1 MSNTPRLAIV
11 AALQEEVSHI
21 LEHMHSPVCES
32 VAGRNFWLATYRSHP
47 VVIVLSGIGK
57 VAAATTA
64 STLVERFKVKEILFA
79 GVAGALDEAVAVGD
93 VVIGTQ
99 FVQHDMDASPLFAR
113 YLVPG
118 YERAEFS
125 ANAQM
130 SARLK
135 RASKTVLNSLGQVV
149 SEDIVNN
156 FKLHHAR
163 VHEGLV
169 LSGDQFVS
177 SNKVRINLKQAHPS
191 ALAVEMEGAAVAQ
204 VCKDYEVA
212 FALMRTISDGA
223 GDHAAQDFTAFLQ
236 AVASR
241 YSALIV
247 EAYLHDNA

>member
-1 MSNTPRLAIV
+1 M
-11 AALQEEVSHI
+11 
-21 LEHMHSPVCES
+21 
-32 VAGRNFWLATYRSHP
+32 Y
-47 VVIVLSGIGK
+47 
-57 VAAATTA
+57 
-64 STLVERFKVKEILFA
+64 
-79 GVAGALDEAVAVGD
+79 
-93 VVIGTQ
+93 
-99 FVQHDMDASPLFAR
+99 
-113 YLVPG
+113 
-118 YERAEFS
+118 
-125 ANAQM
+125 
-130 SARLK
+130 K
-135 RASKTVLNSLGQVV
+135 RQSKTVLNSLGQVV